1 MTNVSASTISNS
13 ARRNTIVVR
22 FPFIEGAASSCNTN
36 LPGGTAELQRAATRS
51 YRCNWRD
58 GAGNCTEIAC
68 WGATVFPLKI
78 WEVMSQELWIQPPF
92 ARKAQE
98 LIFDGWPSPCIQ
110 VTCTRSRK
118 AQSDQERHNYP
129 FLRVSGHESGS
140 SLLPRRFAISWQ
152 HRPAKLR
159 ELTRMSHRG
168 EGSGRKVARSGG
180 GARSTSG
187 NHRTGL
193 PRRACSPSSP
203 RVYRFF
209 VRARHTTP
217 PTRRAAQIRLAT
229 PSLS

>member
-110 VTCTRSRK
+110 VTCPRSRK
-118 AQSDQERHNYP
+118 AQPDQRKAQ
-129 FLRVSGHESGS
+129 LSVRQGS
-140 SLLPRRFAISWQ
+140 QATNPVAPCPGDAAISRQ
-152 HRPAKLR
+152 HRPAKAPRAKYSGLQLR
-159 ELTRMSHRG
+159 
-168 EGSGRKVARSGG
+168 
-180 GARSTSG
+180 
-187 NHRTGL
+187 
-193 PRRACSPSSP
+193 
-203 RVYRFF
+203 
-209 VRARHTTP
+209 
-217 PTRRAAQIRLAT
+217 
-229 PSLS
+229 